1 MTRPSEKGK
10 QAMKNLEQIRAQ
22 HALEFWDES
31 KPTPAKGRARLKE
44 VKGENGGDVV
54 RGLSSLL
61 INNGLLATIAFAK
74 EKGKGYD
81 TFIKEIGRYLGSAG
95 DTGRKLL
102 PQTVA
107 TLDQFVSVLTAHDSE
122 LLQQSTSEAL
132 AYLAFLKRFA
142 PPKEKNHQAR

>member
-1 MTRPSEKGK
+1 
-10 QAMKNLEQIRAQ
+10 MKNLEQTRAKN
-22 HALEFWDES
+22 ALEFWNETM
-31 KPTPAKGRARLKE
+31 PTPQEGRDRLKE

-81 TFIKEIGRYLGSAG
+81 TFMKEIGRYLGSTG
-95 DTGRKLL
+95 EDGRKLL

-107 TLDQFVSVLTAHDSE
+107 SLEDFVSVLTTHGSD
-122 LLQQSTSEAL
+122 LLQQSTAEAL
-132 AYLAFLKRFA
+132 AYLGYLKRFA
-142 PPKEKNHQAR
+142 PPKAKKPQSR